1 MGASETGLGRARN
14 RQFERKP
21 IMSCRIERFVI
32 EEDHVILCISG
43 RIREQDVDTLRAC
56 LEQERDAVA
65 IDLKQVL
72 LADREAVRFL
82 AACELNGTEL
92 RNCPAYIR
100 EWVTREGANKNA
112 SQGTGASQNSEEA

>member
-1 MGASETGLGRARN
+1 MIFR
-14 RQFERKP
+14 
-21 IMSCRIERFVI
+21 V
-32 EEDHVILCISG
+32 SG
-43 RIREQDVDTLRAC
+43 RITGRDVDMIRAV
-56 LEQERDAVA
+56 LEQESNPLA

-82 AACELNGTEL
+82 AACELNGIEL

-112 SQGTGASQNSEEA
+112 SQGTGASEDSEDA

>member
-1 MGASETGLGRARN
+1 MTC
-14 RQFERKP
+14 K
-21 IMSCRIERFVI
+21 IDRIVSRTPVI
-32 EEDHVILCISG
+32 YRVSG
-43 RIREQDVDTLRAC
+43 RITGRDVDIIRAV
-56 LEQERDAVA
+56 LEHESSPLA

-112 SQGTGASQNSEEA
+112 SQGTGASQDSEEA

>member
-1 MGASETGLGRARN
+1 MTCKIDRTVSGTSL
-14 RQFERKP
+14 
-21 IMSCRIERFVI
+21 
-32 EEDHVILCISG
+32 VILRISG
-43 RIREQDVDTLRAC
+43 RIRGHDVDMIRAV
-56 LEQERDAVA
+56 LEPESSAVA

-82 AACELNGTEL
+82 AACESNGAEL

-112 SQGTGASQNSEEA
+112 SQGTYARQNNGDA

>member
-1 MGASETGLGRARN
+1 MTC
-14 RQFERKP
+14 K
-21 IMSCRIERFVI
+21 IDRIVSRTLVI
-32 EEDHVILCISG
+32 HRVSG
-43 RIREQDVDTLRAC
+43 RITGRDVDMIRAV
-56 LEQERDAVA
+56 LEQESSPLA

-82 AACELNGTEL
+82 AVCELNGTEL

-112 SQGTGASQNSEEA
+112 SQGTGASEDSEDA